1 MTGPPPVRAALTL
14 GESHAAG
21 LQCALQRLR
30 HLRELP
36 EGLDT
41 FLGENGAR
49 LSGGQRQRVAIAR
62 ALANRPALVLADEPT
77 GNLDTQ
83 NTADI
88 MRLLQEINTQL
99 FTLTPAASEAVRNI
113 LTERNLEGYALRVY
127 VAGGGCCGVNF
138 GMALDNNFRDVD
150 TTFEANG
157 VKVVVDEVSIDYLR
171 DATVD
176 FVNDPTRGAGFA
188 VNSPNA
194 KGHSHGE
201 GGCACSSGGGE
212 GSCGCG
218 GGGACGCN
226 N

>member
-1 MTGPPPVRAALTL
+1 M
-14 GESHAAG
+14 
-21 LQCALQRLR
+21 
-30 HLRELP
+30 
-36 EGLDT
+36 
-41 FLGENGAR
+41 
-49 LSGGQRQRVAIAR
+49 
-62 ALANRPALVLADEPT
+62 
-77 GNLDTQ
+77 
-83 NTADI
+83 
-88 MRLLQEINTQL
+88 LQEINTQL
-99 FTLTPAASEAVRNI
+99 FTLTPAASEAVKNI
-113 LTERNLEGYALRVY
+113 LTERKLEGYALRVY

-150 TTFEANG
+150 TTFETEG

-176 FVNDPTRGAGFA
+176 FVNDPMRGAGFA

-201 GGCACSSGGGE
+201 GGCACGSGGE

-218 GGGACGCN
+218 GGSCGCN